1 MANSFEPNVIAF
13 LCNWCSYAGADL
25 AGSLRYSYPSNIRII
40 RVPCS
45 GRVEPEFIL
54 KALFYGADG
63 VLVGGC
69 HPGDCHYV
77 RGNYYAERRI
87 KVLYR
92 LLDWIGIER
101 DRLWL
106 EWVSAS
112 EGARFA
118 QVASDFTARLK
129 DLGPN
134 SLKAAGI
141 NYQSLGRVVAA
152 LGSAGKLLLEESVCM
167 VDLAK
172 YFVGFVQ
179 KESCAGCIPC
189 RIGTRRLLEVLER
202 VAAGQGDT
210 DELALLETL
219 ASAIGPAAKCDLG
232 RMAGKVVANAV
243 RLCRDDFEAHLGG
256 RCPGTVEPNPG
267 WGAIVGGGTLP

>member
-1 MANSFEPNVIAF
+1 MANGFEPNIIAF

-25 AGSLRYSYPSNIRII
+25 AGSLRYSYPPNIRII

-54 KALFYGADG
+54 KAFFCGADG

-101 DRLWL
+101 DRLRL

-134 SLKAAGI
+134 SLKATGI

-167 VDLAK
+167 VEMVK
-172 YFVGFVQ
+172 YFLDFVQ
-179 KESCAGCIPC
+179 KESCGACVPC
-189 RIGTRRLLEVLER
+189 RVGTKRGQELLER
-202 VAAGQGDT
+202 VLKGEATGEDI
-210 DELALLETL
+210 ALLSEV
-219 ASAIGPAAKCDLG
+219 AKAVAPAARCDLG
-232 RMAGKVVANAV
+232 RMAGKALVYALECCQNEFA
-243 RLCRDDFEAHLGG
+243 AHLAGS
-256 RCPGTVEPNPG
+256 CSGTVAPNLG
-267 WGAIVGGGTLP
+267 WQAIVG